1 MNKQECISQLEDL
14 KKHCMD
20 WSLEP
25 PWDKD
30 VEALD
35 MAIAILKE
43 TAPEVPVQEQLGKI
57 VLHVDGKELAKVAV
71 NEINK
76 LQKKSSIHLVI

>member
-1 MNKQECISQLEDL
+1 MDKQECISQLEDL

-20 WSLEP
+20 WSPES

-35 MAIAILKE
+35 IAIAILKE
-43 TAPEVPVQEQLGKI
+43 TAPEVPVQEQPRFIPEDSNGISLNTDRCKCT
-57 VLHVDGKELAKVAV
+57 
-71 NEINK
+71 N
-76 LQKKSSIHLVI
+76 